1 MKSSQ
6 IVEQREYRST
16 IENNKMTE
24 RNHTEETYYLGTEFI
39 VAGNS

>member
-1 MKSSQ
+1 M
-6 IVEQREYRST
+6 

-24 RNHTEETYYLGTEFI
+24 RNHTEETYYLGTELI